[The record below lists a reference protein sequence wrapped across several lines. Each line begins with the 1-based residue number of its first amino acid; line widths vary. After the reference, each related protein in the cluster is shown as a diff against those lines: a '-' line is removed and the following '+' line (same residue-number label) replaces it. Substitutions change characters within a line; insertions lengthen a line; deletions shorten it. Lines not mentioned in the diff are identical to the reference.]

1 MPVSKRRKPKKGRR
15 PGPKVPGGPRLVSP
29 GAAISPQSLP
39 GLPADMRAM
48 ERITS
53 SLVPGRTGKRGKEL
67 DLQDA
72 QDLIYDAWET
82 PDPKERVRLA
92 NEALIHSPDCA
103 DAYVIFAE
111 EIPATLEQKRE
122 MYTAGV
128 EAGQRAIGERALEED
143 VGHFWGLLE
152 TRPYMRA
159 RAGLAACLW
168 ELGEREEAVA
178 NYREMLRLNPNDN
191 QGIRYTLLGCLLAIG
206 SDDQAAE
213 LLDDP
218 EYADD
223 ATATWPYSRALLTY
237 RRTGPGQQAEALL
250 PEARITNPHVPA
262 YLLGRK
268 RLPDE
273 LPDMVGFGDESE
285 AIAYAAD
292 HLEAWRSTPGAL
304 EWLTQAAV

>member
-1 MPVSKRRKPKKGRR
+1 
-15 PGPKVPGGPRLVSP
+15 
-29 GAAISPQSLP
+29 
-39 GLPADMRAM
+39 M
-48 ERITS
+48 ERVSASI
-53 SLVPGRTGKRGKEL
+53 VPGRTGKRGKEL

-82 PDPKERVRLA
+82 SDPRERVRLA

-111 EIPATLEQKRE
+111 EIPATLEEKRE
-122 MYTAGV
+122 IYTAGV
-128 EAGQRAIGERALEED
+128 EAGQRAVGERAFEDD

-168 ELGEREEAVA
+168 QLGKRDEAEA
-178 NYREMLRLNPNDN
+178 HYRDMLRLNPNDN
-191 QGIRYTLLGCLLAIG
+191 QGIRYTLLGCLLEMG
-206 SDDQAAE
+206 SDADAAE

-218 EYADD
+218 GYADD
-223 ATATWPYSRALLTY
+223 ATATWPYNRALLTY
-237 RRTGPGQQAEALL
+237 RRTGASEQAKVQLS
-250 PEARITNPHVPA
+250 EARTTNPHVPS

-268 RLPDE
+268 GLPEE
-273 LPDMVGFGDESE
+273 LPDRVGFGDESE

-292 HLEAWRSTPGAL
+292 NLEAWRSTPGAL
-304 EWLTQAAV
+304 EWLASALV